1 MLRDWEETLPEPD
14 VIYRVAEQRG
24 RVVGFV
30 ALHDQ
35 PAGLFRPEGSIH
47 LAVMA
52 TLPEV
57 RGQGIGVALAHDALR
72 QAKAAGREW
81 VDVDWRMAN
90 LQASRFW
97 PARGFRPTFHRLQR
111 VLNAG

>member
-1 MLRDWEETLPEPD
+1 M
-14 VIYRVAEQRG
+14 AEQRG
-24 RVVGFV
+24 RIVGFV
-30 ALHDQ
+30 ALYDQ

-57 RGQGIGVALAHDALR
+57 RGQGIGVALVHQALR
-72 QAKAAGREW
+72 EAKAAGRDV

-97 PARGFRPTFHRLQR
+97 PARGFRPAFHRLYR
-111 VLNAG
+111 VLNSG